1 MTTFTYISKDIWR
14 VWSYKVRV
22 DSQTEGFTPK
32 VVNGLQF
39 YFDFRGL
46 WRFVE
51 AKTECAEQ
59 KLLGLRQCSLF
70 WMPGQ
75 VDICYAS

>member
-46 WRFVE
+46 
-51 AKTECAEQ
+51 
-59 KLLGLRQCSLF
+59 
-70 WMPGQ
+70 
-75 VDICYAS
+75 